1 MNSYEKIYE
10 LAAGNFGLITAA
22 QANELGASTREMSR
36 WVKMGRLEKP
46 CRGLFRVSLFPSS
59 PFDVFATAVE
69 SVGAE
74 AYLYGESVL
83 AILNLVP
90 TNPTWINV
98 ATPMR
103 KRKSLMDGVRVF
115 PVKGNFSPVSY
126 DGVRSQRVADA
137 IVDCRNI
144 IRRDRLERALKTAV
158 KQGYI
163 RKDEVSSIK
172 KGLQK
177 P

>member
-1 MNSYEKIYE
+1 MNSYDRIYE
-10 LAAGNFGLITAA
+10 LAAGNFGIVTAA
-22 QANELGASTREMSR
+22 QAKELGISTREMSR

-46 CRGLFRVSLFPSS
+46 CRGIFRVSLFPAS
-59 PFDVFATAVE
+59 PFDVFAIAVE

-90 TNPTWINV
+90 TNPTRINV
-98 ATPMR
+98 ATSLR
-103 KRKSLMDGVRVF
+103 KRRSLMEGVRVF
-115 PVKGNFSPVSY
+115 SIKENYSPVSY
-126 DGVRSQRVADA
+126 EGVRSQRVADA
-137 IVDCRNI
+137 IVDCRNA
-144 IRRDRLERALKTAV
+144 IRMDRLERALKTAV

-163 RKDEVSSIK
+163 KKDEVSFVR
-172 KGLQK
+172 KGLKK

>member
-10 LAAGNFGLITAA
+10 RAVGNFGLVTAA
-22 QANELGASTREMSR
+22 QAKELGASTREMSR

-46 CRGLFRVSLFPSS
+46 CRGLFRVSLYPSS
-59 PFDVFATAVE
+59 PFDVFAMAVE

-98 ATPMR
+98 ATPIR
-103 KRKSLMDGVRVF
+103 KRKSLMAGVRVF
-115 PVKGNFSPVSY
+115 SVKENYSPISY

-137 IVDCRNI
+137 IVECRNL
-144 IRRDRLERALKTAV
+144 IRKDRLERALKTAV
-158 KQGYI
+158 SQGYI
-163 RKDEVSSIK
+163 RKDEVSSVK
-172 KGLQK
+172 KGLKK

>member
-1 MNSYEKIYE
+1 
-10 LAAGNFGLITAA
+10 
-22 QANELGASTREMSR
+22 
-36 WVKMGRLEKP
+36 
-46 CRGLFRVSLFPSS
+46 
-59 PFDVFATAVE
+59 VE

-74 AYLYGESVL
+74 AYLCGESVL

-103 KRKSLMDGVRVF
+103 KRKTLMDGVRVF
-115 PVKGNFSPVSY
+115 FVKGNYSPVSY

-137 IVDCRNI
+137 IVECRNI
-144 IRRDRLERALKTAV
+144 IRKDRLDRALKTAV

-163 RKDEVSSIK
+163 RKDEVSSVK

>member
-1 MNSYEKIYE
+1 
-10 LAAGNFGLITAA
+10 
-22 QANELGASTREMSR
+22 
-36 WVKMGRLEKP
+36 
-46 CRGLFRVSLFPSS
+46 
-59 PFDVFATAVE
+59 VFATAVE

-115 PVKGNFSPVSY
+115 TVKGNYSPVSY

-144 IRRDRLERALKTAV
+144 IRRDRLDRALKTAV
-158 KQGYI
+158 QQGYI
-163 RKDEVSSIK
+163 RKDEVSSVK